1 RSQMLLGSN
10 TFARSIAWNG
20 ITTALSL
27 TGIGTSASYRRVQV
41 CRSRWP
47 AKREFG
53 AICLWQVKSGAAPAT
68 VGGEPFSKVPLG
80 FGVQS
85 LGRRRRAKTRE
96 PGDLPERV
104 ILPACGARARSGLPL

>member
-1 RSQMLLGSN
+1 MLLGSN

-20 ITTALSL
+20 RTTALSL

-80 FGVQS
+80 FA
-85 LGRRRRAKTRE
+85 RAKFGKAE
-96 PGDLPERV
+96 K
-104 ILPACGARARSGLPL
+104 S